1 MLPGREKKGGGKS
14 SKQSWRND
22 CELYYTL
29 WIGYKSWLQELLKW
43 RNSYLLTPI
52 QSAKPRCQCD
62 DLCDAKPSGLSPAE
76 QNRCTQKLVLSFKWG
91 PSPRSLSVLH
101 GHGVV
106 PKVGLSSGS
115 RCAWKRQEEDAAF
128 PWPLLADEL
137 QRELWLAFF
146 CSEMNSQEADSRGK
160 DKCDPTNPSS
170 SPLLFIPTF
179 PKKTQLLW
187 AFIFKGCL

>member
-52 QSAKPRCQCD
+52 QSAKPQCQCD

-76 QNRCTQKLVLSFKWG
+76 RNRCTQKLVLSFKWG
-91 PSPRSLSVLH
+91 PSPRSLSVFH

-146 CSEMNSQEADSRGK
+146 LLRDALTGSRQQRK
-160 DKCDPTNPSS
+160 RWMWSHES
-170 SPLLFIPTF
+170 LFFSPPLHSNLS
-179 PKKTQLLW
+179 
-187 AFIFKGCL
+187 